1 MTDTTPTTP
10 VDEEPPAP
18 DPPPPTVPDGWEF
31 STNRVAT
38 LWVDG
43 VAHRLKPPTVG
54 ELRSI
59 TERMEAAD
67 ETLAASRSAMLDQ
80 LDGLRSRLED
90 LRARADA
97 DEEDAAAALKEALA
111 DLEELNRRLG
121 KELTAL
127 VGGEWWAVVE
137 EVFATLGTRR
147 LPALDGLPAWVPAT
161 AAEQV
166 GELLVFW
173 RSLPPRRGVRP

>member
-1 MTDTTPTTP
+1 MTTIDNPETNA
-10 VDEEPPAP
+10 DEAPPPPA
-18 DPPPPTVPDGWEF
+18 PPTVPDGWEF
-31 STNRVAT
+31 SPNRVAT

-67 ETLAASRSAMLDQ
+67 ETVAASRSAMLEQ
-80 LDGLRSRLED
+80 LDGLRSRLEE
-90 LRARADA
+90 LRARAEASD
-97 DEEDAAAALKEALA
+97 EDAAAEVKDALA
-111 DLEELNRRLG
+111 ELEGLNRRLG

-127 VGGEWWAVVE
+127 VSGEWWAVFE
-137 EVFATLGTRR
+137 EIFATLGTRR
-147 LPALDGLPAWVPAT
+147 LPALDGLPSWVPAT

-166 GELLVFW
+166 GELLTSW
-173 RSLPPRRGVRP
+173 RSLPPARGKQRL